1 MNKKTSFFTWL
12 NNHPILSS
20 IIGIMIVFFI
30 FLVIIPLKFFNIWTN
45 HGKTTLVP
53 EVIGLP
59 FEQGKK
65 MLEDADFEVIVT
77 DSVFRKGAQPGSIVE
92 VTPTPNSVVKRG
104 REVYVTTMRF
114 SPEYIRIEK
123 GDILNYHLNEL
134 KAYFKA
140 KGILFLI
147 KEVPSDYDE
156 KVIDIKYNGKSLQLY
171 DKINVGDQVIIEVG
185 RRQQQVTTDTV
196 PEIDIEE
203 LLRTYESELT
213 D

>member
-1 MNKKTSFFTWL
+1 
-12 NNHPILSS
+12 
-20 IIGIMIVFFI
+20 MIVFFI